1 MSVLNTCLG
10 FIDEV
15 KDERAS
21 LDQLSV
27 LHGQSFYRR
36 AVPIN

>member
-1 MSVLNTCLG
+1 MGL
-10 FIDEV
+10 IDEV

-21 LDQLSV
+21 LDQLRV

-36 AVPIN
+36 AVPID